1 MIKNVFC
8 LFIVFDYYCAT
19 RFRCLKRGKKVENNE
34 MTFYVGAA
42 SGEEDLSNKV
52 IIKSNVS
59 ERGEQEERWLKTLQV
74 IIDSLTRIGYFNKAM
89 LGQWSSREETY
100 TLN

>member
-1 MIKNVFC
+1 MFQEGK
-8 LFIVFDYYCAT
+8 
-19 RFRCLKRGKKVENNE
+19 KKVENNE

-59 ERGEQEERWLKTLQV
+59 EVESKKNGGGKLCK
-74 IIDSLTRIGYFNKAM
+74 SLLIH
-89 LGQWSSREETY
+89 
-100 TLN
+100 